1 MKELDVLKERLRQR
15 LMNNDDGLHTELYTP
30 GDLGVKLFKKSDH
43 ETKTSGIL
51 DNDLMKAEWT
61 NYSNVNVPSPAMQDT
76 QVNISQP
83 EQNEQRRC
91 FLEKD
96 DASDA
101 VDNDVRYQVT
111 HRDNYI
117 DSDDNSDDDDINEN
131 NKPVERVFGAN
142 DNDGDNHFLDD
153 VSDCDNNVHPSINN
167 NSSDNDDNYDQLG
180 DDHKVDCNLDFNDNP
195 VEHDQPLCNIDEKLD
210 VVGHS
215 RDESVDSFFDIF
227 QRNKEVSEDVKRH
240 CDSAYDEL
248 DPLSVVSRKDFDR
261 LKNVFNEVSEEVD
274 PVINVDKAD
283 DDEGRNEVTC
293 LSSRIAVERGHSVKE
308 PGNEILC
315 HSQHKLAAESDE
327 EVKEVEATIENE
339 SAENERPEHKN
350 SHLNVSLYPF
360 VETNHYK

>member
-30 GDLGVKLFKKSDH
+30 GDLGVKLFEKSDH

-101 VDNDVRYQVT
+101 EDNDVRYQVT

-117 DSDDNSDDDDINEN
+117 DSDDNSDDDDVINEN

-142 DNDGDNHFLDD
+142 DNDDNHFLDD

-167 NSSDNDDNYDQLG
+167 NSSDNDDNC
-180 DDHKVDCNLDFNDNP
+180 DDHKVDCNPDFNDKP

-248 DPLSVVSRKDFDR
+248 DPLSVVSRKNFDR
-261 LKNVFNEVSEEVD
+261 LKNVFNEVSEEVVD
-274 PVINVDKAD
+274 PVINVDKLLVYPVALLLKED
-283 DDEGRNEVTC
+283 ILSRNLGMRYFVI
-293 LSSRIAVERGHSVKE
+293 LSISRQQNQMKKLKKLKQLSKTKVQETKRLNIKIVIWTFHC
-308 PGNEILC
+308 IL
-315 HSQHKLAAESDE
+315 S
-327 EVKEVEATIENE
+327 
-339 SAENERPEHKN
+339 
-350 SHLNVSLYPF
+350 
-360 VETNHYK
+360 